1 MQPYRRWHA
10 SAPHGQCRLSGR
22 ASESESM
29 SEAAP
34 APALTKSRAILRSLA
49 AIGPGILVM
58 LADADVGNVATS
70 AQAGARWGFRLL
82 PLLVVLIPVLYI
94 IQELTVRLGIFTRRG
109 LGELVRERFGRTWSV
124 IAGIGLV
131 TVVLASLVTEFT
143 GVASIGELYGVSRN
157 FCVPLAAFIL
167 LCIVATG
174 TYRRIEHI
182 TLWIGA
188 FQLAFF
194 VVAAAARPGLHRVA
208 SEMIDLPMGNSGFLF
223 LGAAIIGACFNPWM
237 MFYQQSAV
245 VDKRLDSRDY
255 AMSRAETAVGSVV
268 AQLLTASV
276 LFAVA
281 TTAGPLGI
289 GAHLQTIGDISVT
302 MKPLLGDTLGP
313 LVFSAGVLGA
323 SMVAAVVCSLAMAWG
338 VGELCGLRR
347 TLEYQPRRLRWFF
360 LIYLAGTVFAAALV
374 LCSRNLLW
382 LNILAQVANVFT
394 LPFVMGFVIVLAA
407 TCLPGRHL
415 LRGWYLWLTVFL
427 AVLTCGCGLVGAAQ
441 GILGGADPM
450 AASMLYRDA
459 R

>member
-1 MQPYRRWHA
+1 
-10 SAPHGQCRLSGR
+10 
-22 ASESESM
+22 
-29 SEAAP
+29 
-34 APALTKSRAILRSLA
+34 
-49 AIGPGILVM
+49 M

-70 AQAGARWGFRLL
+70 AQAGAHWGFRLL
-82 PLLVVLIPVLYI
+82 PLLVALIPVLYI

-131 TVVLASLVTEFT
+131 TVVLASLITEFT

-157 FCVPLAAFIL
+157 FCVPLAAVVL
-167 LCIVATG
+167 LAIVATG

-194 VVAAAARPGLHRVA
+194 VVAGSARPGLHRVA
-208 SEMIDLPMGNSGFLF
+208 SDMLDLPLGNSGFLF

-245 VDKRLDSRDY
+245 VDKGLDSRDY
-255 AMSRAETAVGSVV
+255 TLSRTETAAGSVV

-281 TTAGPLGI
+281 TTTGPFGF
-289 GAHLQTIGDISVT
+289 GGHLETIGDIGLT
-302 MKPLLGDTLGP
+302 MKPLLGETLGP
-313 LVFSAGVLGA
+313 LVFSVGVLGA

-338 VGELCGLRR
+338 IGELCGLRR
-347 TLEYQPRRLRWFF
+347 ALEHQPARLRWFF
-360 LIYLAGTVFAAALV
+360 VVYLAGTVFAAGLV
-374 LCSRNLLW
+374 LGSSNLLW

-394 LPFVMGFVIVLAA
+394 LPIVVGFVIILAI
-407 TCLPGRHL
+407 TCLPRRHA
-415 LRGWYLWLTVFL
+415 LRGWYLWLTIAL
-427 AVLTCGCGLVGAAQ
+427 SVLTCGCGLIGAAQ
-441 GILGGADPM
+441 GIIAGADPM
-450 AASMLYRDA
+450 AAPTLRSDA
-459 R
+459 H